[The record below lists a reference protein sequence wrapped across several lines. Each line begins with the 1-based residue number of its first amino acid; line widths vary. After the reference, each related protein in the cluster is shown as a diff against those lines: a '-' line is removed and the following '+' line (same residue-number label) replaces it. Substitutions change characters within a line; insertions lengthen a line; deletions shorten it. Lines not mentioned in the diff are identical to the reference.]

1 LCELAN
7 AVSKD
12 PTEVTR
18 VLNLYI
24 DGAGNGNADYLWSV
38 FHESARWFGSM
49 DGVEYDTDKAG
60 FIALMVETPGNPSSA
75 KIVDIQIA
83 GTAATA
89 TVQEE
94 GFWGTLSFT
103 DYFQLAKLDGRW
115 QITCKTFAQ
124 TGGTHA

>member
-1 LCELAN
+1 M
-7 AVSKD
+7 SKD
-12 PTEVTR
+12 LEEVTR

-24 DGAGNGNADYLWSV
+24 DGAGNGNADYLWSA
-38 FHESARWFGSM
+38 FHEIARWFGSV
-49 DGVEYDTDKAG
+49 DGVEYDVDKDR
-60 FIALMVETPGNPSSA
+60 FIALMVEQPGNPSSA

>member
-1 LCELAN
+1 M
-7 AVSKD
+7 SQD
-12 PTEVTR
+12 TTEVTR

-24 DGAGNGNADYLWSV
+24 DGAGNGNADQMNEA
-38 FHESARWFGSM
+38 FHSSARWFGTV
-49 DGVEYDTDKAG
+49 DGTDYDLDKEG
-60 FIALMVETPGNPSSA
+60 FVTYMVGTPGKPTSA

-124 TGGTHA
+124 TGGTHV

>member
-1 LCELAN
+1 MS
-7 AVSKD
+7 AVY
-12 PTEVTR
+12 TEVTR
-18 VLNLYI
+18 VVNLYI
-24 DGAGNGNADYLWSV
+24 DGAGNGNADQMNEA
-38 FHESARWFGSM
+38 FHSSARWFGTV
-49 DGVEYDTDKAG
+49 DGADYDLDKEG
-60 FIALMVETPGNPSSA
+60 FVTYMVGAPGKPSIA

>member
-1 LCELAN
+1 M
-7 AVSKD
+7 SQDK
-12 PTEVTR
+12 TEVTR
-18 VLNLYI
+18 VVNLYI
-24 DGAGNGNADYLWSV
+24 DGAGNGNADQMNEA
-38 FHESARWFGSM
+38 FHSSARWFGTV
-49 DGVEYDTDKAG
+49 DGVDYDLDKES
-60 FIALMVETPGNPSSA
+60 FVTHMVGTPGKPSSA

-103 DYFQLAKLDGRW
+103 DFFQLAKLDGRW

>member
-1 LCELAN
+1 M
-7 AVSKD
+7 SQD
-12 PTEVTR
+12 TTEVTR
-18 VLNLYI
+18 VVNLYI
-24 DGAGNGNADYLWSV
+24 DGAGNGNADCLWSA

-49 DGVEYDTDKAG
+49 DGLDYDIDKDG
-60 FIALMVETPGNPSSA
+60 FTALMVETPGNPSSA

-103 DYFQLAKLDGRW
+103 DFFQLAKLDGRW

>member
-1 LCELAN
+1 M
-7 AVSKD
+7 SKD
-12 PTEVTR
+12 LEEVTG

-24 DGAGNGNADYLWSV
+24 DGAGNGNADYLWSA
-38 FHESARWFGSM
+38 FHDSARWFGSV
-49 DGVEYDTDKAG
+49 DGVEYDVDKDR
-60 FIALMVETPGNPSSA
+60 FIALMVEQPGNPSSA

-124 TGGTHA
+124 TGGSHA